1 MQQVMSLDRALT
13 ENGVAEVLTDSY
25 RICVRRALRWANM
38 GFTVSVGPPSVGTGD
53 VAGSAADKK
62 KVRSESAARKK
73 NIELLKTD
81 PPRPFV
87 SGHVAYS
94 LASEV
99 IGLLNGLLTEPG
111 AAEVWGKAIKS
122 SMLQSL
128 KSIPLLSPELAAYTK
143 SVSDTVAKGGS
154 LSPPGTL
161 LSSAC
166 IANATFAALGGF
178 KESIRQG
185 LRVQVIG
192 EGLEESYGIIQ
203 SISERRG
210 LANVQFEDDELCFGP
225 NKTLEVPVSRLLP
238 PHKETLPL
246 EQLGVQKAL
255 CTAIVSLLDI
265 VTPYPTH
272 ASTNAD
278 ANTSPLGLC
287 RLFAEMRTRACVALA
302 HHVQDAKFS
311 QLFLSET
318 HCDEPCLERL
328 SVQAQTSTPGVRVSL
343 VEQHCQG
350 LRMLYRDCSRPAAPR
365 VERVRRE
372 VIIVLLRACNMA
384 HIARSE
390 SCNMSHIAIFR
401 FWALHNENPM
411 KMSRHT
417 VMSCNVLYLYYC
429 TCPLPYN
436 VHYTS
441 SPSSS
446 S

>member
-1 MQQVMSLDRALT
+1 MQQIMSMDRALT
-13 ENGVAEVLTDSY
+13 QNGVAEVLTDSY

-38 GFTVSVGPPSVGTGD
+38 GFTVSVGPPSVGNGN

-62 KVRSESAARKK
+62 KAQSESAARKK
-73 NIELLKTD
+73 NIELLKND
-81 PPRPFV
+81 PSRPFV

-122 SMLQSL
+122 LMLQSL
-128 KSIPLLSPELAAYTK
+128 KSVLLLSPEIATYTK
-143 SVSDTVAKGGS
+143 NVSDAVSKGGN
-154 LSPPGTL
+154 LSSPGSL

-185 LRVQVIG
+185 LKVQVVG
-192 EGLEESYGIIQ
+192 EGLEGSYGVIQ

-225 NKTLEVPVSRLLP
+225 NKTLEVPISRLLP
-238 PHKETLPL
+238 PHKESLPL
-246 EQLGVQKAL
+246 KQLGVQKEL
-255 CTAIVSLLDI
+255 CKAIVSLLNAI
-265 VTPYPTH
+265 TPYPTH

-287 RLFAEMRTRACVALA
+287 RLFAEMRTRACVSLA
-302 HHVQDAKFS
+302 HHVQDDKFS
-311 QLFLSET
+311 QLFLNESSEGGQS
-318 HCDEPCLERL
+318 CLEML
-328 SVQAQTSTPGVRVSL
+328 SVQAQSSSPGVRVSL

-372 VIIVLLRACNMA
+372 VCIHDFSTVCAMYACN
-384 HIARSE
+384 
-390 SCNMSHIAIFR
+390 
-401 FWALHNENPM
+401 
-411 KMSRHT
+411 
-417 VMSCNVLYLYYC
+417 
-429 TCPLPYN
+429 
-436 VHYTS
+436 
-441 SPSSS
+441 
-446 S
+446 